1 MKIIGKGL
9 ADLEDDPLSPDL
21 SEEAMEN
28 DLESFDKLL
37 TQVMLFRPNT
47 ENMNRNERLNYAQQF
62 AEVFE
67 KLIMTDNEDNSPA
80 ENV

>member
-1 MKIIGKGL
+1 MKVTGKGL
-9 ADLEDDPLSPDL
+9 SGLEDDDPLSPDL

-37 TQVMLFRPNT
+37 TQVRLFRPNT

-67 KLIMTDNEDNSPA
+67 KLIMTDEDSPA